1 MSESPSAVRESL
13 TAQRIVQAATEL
25 FMQRGY
31 RAVAI
36 SDIIT
41 AAQVTK
47 PTLYY
52 YFRDK
57 QELFVQMGLQ
67 TLEELGSRLSSALTA
82 PLTFD
87 QRLVL
92 MAAALIDSRHGDMR
106 MMRHE
111 MAEHLTEPQQQLL
124 GAAFYRLL
132 FAPLTALMVEGLQS
146 GRLQPGRPPAMA
158 ATLFLSLCE
167 AFTEL
172 SPQGPL
178 MRMAA
183 AAGRPSQLP
192 APDAA
197 HLVVFFL
204 SGAGA
209 SVAAAEAS
217 AAAWSITKDESE
229 HA

>member
-1 MSESPSAVRESL
+1 VSDQLPAVRESL

-67 TLEELGSRLSSALTA
+67 TLDELGSRLSDALSA
-82 PLTFD
+82 PLAFD
-87 QRLVL
+87 QRLAL

-111 MAEHLTEPQQQLL
+111 MAEHLTPPQQQQL
-124 GAAFYRLL
+124 GEAFYRKL
-132 FAPLTALMVEGLQS
+132 FAPLTALMAEGLQF
-146 GRLQPGRPPAMA
+146 GRLQPGRPPAMI

-167 AFTEL
+167 AFTEMA
-172 SPQGPL
+172 PQGPL

-192 APDAA
+192 EPDAA
-197 HLVVFFL
+197 QLVLFFL
-204 SGAGA
+204 SGAGL
-209 SVAAAEAS
+209 SGAAAESS
-217 AAAWSITKDESE
+217 AAAGSFTKDASD